1 MRLLTLLSAFLFAG
15 LPPIALAAGPEHP
28 KESIIFDQVV
38 IDEISN
44 ALSGKT
50 RTDFD
55 KLTLSALRESTPNI
69 SPLAPTYRVSYSPAI
84 AVYASVVTSNAQNVL
99 YRETSITKL
108 SDKETGRK
116 YSVTWAMARCEAR
129 SITPLYAFHV
139 DQAGNIVRTFL
150 LARLGDLAA
159 TDDAL
164 VADSLDV
171 VCGKSNE
178 AAVVSEPL
186 VDANGL
192 FGE

>member
-15 LPPIALAAGPEHP
+15 LSPIALAAGPAYP
-28 KESIIFDQVV
+28 KESMIFGQVV

-55 KLTLSALRESTPNI
+55 KLALRTLRETASNI
-69 SPLAPTYRVSYSPAI
+69 SLSAPTYRVSYSPVI
-84 AVYASVVTSNAQNVL
+84 AVYVSVVTSDAQNVL

-116 YSVTWAMARCEAR
+116 YSVTWAMARCEAQ
-129 SITPLYAFHV
+129 SITPLYTFHV
-139 DQAGNIVRTFL
+139 DQSGNIVRTFL
-150 LARLGDLAA
+150 LTRFGDLAA

-164 VADSLDV
+164 VADSLNV
-171 VCGKSNE
+171 VCGKNDE

-186 VDANGL
+186 VDAGGL